1 MKSHRSGERGVALF
15 ISIFALL
22 LLTGIA
28 AALLFTATTE
38 TSVDSNYRNEQVAYF
53 AAKAGVEEARSRAM
67 TSDPNSISTF
77 MPTVAPNTGNYGVLY
92 IVNSAS
98 GTQPWLSTDTYAD
111 DELCHDGYDGLGYTG
126 LPPALAIMAPDIRCI
141 DSSSGHAI
149 LPSGGTWYKSF
160 NSTIPFAGTSKA
172 LTYEWSRIAPKL
184 NDSVSYLQGSGST
197 ATTSTYLVHP
207 VSPVPPVVTADN
219 LICWDG
225 QEELPLTA
233 GDTLCSQMVSIY
245 NSVPTTQVY
254 LATSMGV
261 ASNGARKMVQS
272 EIALQPTTPFPYGLY
287 ATSTACPAIS
297 FTGNNPSTNS
307 YTTAG
312 GQTYGSSQTATGG
325 DIGSNGAVS
334 VGNGNVGGTVGV
346 LAPGVSCATPV
357 SVGSQGSMV
366 GTTTCPSGVSTQCYM
381 PQPYSFPTPPAPSPA
396 PPNTSYSPPSCGHG
410 HSSGNCM
417 TAGTYGNIDVNG
429 TLYLAPGVY
438 NINSFSMQGNGAIIV
453 SPPGAVTLNIAG
465 NGQSSPLSI
474 AGNGVTDDTIPNDF
488 TINYSGTGS
497 ISVTGNGDVTA
508 ILNAP
513 LATVTQSGN
522 GNWYGSMVMATA
534 TIGGNAFFHYDQN
547 ASLAPNNN
555 GYYTM
560 ISYRLVPY

>member
-1 MKSHRSGERGVALF
+1 MKNGRDGERGVALF
-15 ISIFALL
+15 MAVFALL

-28 AALLFTATTE
+28 AALLFMANTE
-38 TSVDSNYRNEQVAYF
+38 TSVDSNYRSEQVAYF

-67 TSDPNSISTF
+67 AADPATIAPL
-77 MPTVAPNTGNYGVLY
+77 PTTAPTTTNQGIVY
-92 IVNSAS
+92 IYNSAS
-98 GTQPWLSTDTYAD
+98 GAQPWVSTNAYAD
-111 DELCHDGYDGLGYTG
+111 DELCHDGYDTLGYTG
-126 LPPALAIMAPDIRCI
+126 SLIMGPDVRCLN
-141 DSSSGHAI
+141 SSGNAI
-149 LPSGGTWYKSF
+149 LPSGSSWYKASA
-160 NSTIPFAGTSKA
+160 SALPFAGTSEA
-172 LTYEWSRIAPKL
+172 LTYEWVRIAPKF
-184 NDSVSYLQGSGST
+184 NDSVTYLQGTGST

-207 VSPVPPVVTADN
+207 VSAVVPIVTADN

-225 QEELPLTA
+225 QEELALKN
-233 GDTLCSQMVSIY
+233 GDSLCSQMVSTY

-254 LATSMGV
+254 LVTSMGV

-307 YTTAG
+307 YSTANG
-312 GQTYGSSQTATGG
+312 GTYASTQSSSGG
-325 DIGSNGAVS
+325 DIGSNGGIA

-346 LAPGVSCATPV
+346 LAPGVNCATPV
-357 SVGSQGSMV
+357 SVGSQGSML
-366 GTTTCPSGVSTQCYM
+366 GTTACPSGVSAQCYM
-381 PQPYSFPTPPAPSPA
+381 QQPYSFPTPPAPSPA

-417 TAGTYGNIDVNG
+417 TAGTYGNINVNG
-429 TLYLAPGVY
+429 TLYLAPGIY
-438 NINSFSMQGNGAIIV
+438 NINSLSMQGNGALIV

-474 AGNGVTDDTIPNDF
+474 AGNGITDDTVPNDF
-488 TINYSGTGS
+488 TINYAGSGN

-513 LATVTQSGN
+513 NAILTQAGN
-522 GNWYGSMVMATA
+522 GNWYGSMVMAQA
-534 TIGGNAFFHYDQN
+534 TIGGNAFFHYDTN

>member
-1 MKSHRSGERGVALF
+1 MRNRKNGERGVALF
-15 ISIFALL
+15 LSVFALL

-28 AALLFTATTE
+28 AALLFTANTE
-38 TSVDSNYRNEQVAYF
+38 TSINSNYRNEQVAYF

-67 TSDPNSISTF
+67 TADPNSISAF
-77 MPTVAPNTGNYGVLY
+77 MPTAAPTTGNQSVLY
-92 IVNSAS
+92 IVNPTS
-98 GTQPWLSTDTYAD
+98 GTQPWVSTDAYAD
-111 DELCHDGYDGLGYTG
+111 DELCHDGYTGLGYTG
-126 LPPALAIMAPDIRCI
+126 SPALAVMAPDIRCV
-141 DSSSGHAI
+141 DSLSGHAI
-149 LPSGGTWYKSF
+149 LPAGSTWYKSF
-160 NSTIPFAGTSKA
+160 NSAIPFAGTSEA
-172 LTYEWSRIAPKL
+172 LTYEWARIAPKL
-184 NDSVSYLQGSGST
+184 NDSLTYLQGTGST
-197 ATTSTYLVHP
+197 ATTANYLVHP
-207 VSPVPPVVTADN
+207 VSAVAPVVTADN

-233 GDTLCSQMVSIY
+233 GKANCNQMLNAS
-245 NSVPTTQVY
+245 NAPMTFVY

-272 EIALQPTTPFPYGLY
+272 EIALQPTAPFPYGLY

-307 YTTAG
+307 YSTANGGTYTTT
-312 GQTYGSSQTATGG
+312 QSSSGG
-325 DIGSNGAVS
+325 DIGSNGGVA
-334 VGNGNVGGTVGV
+334 VGNGNIGGTIGV
-346 LAPGVSCATPV
+346 MAPGVNCATPV
-357 SVGSQGSMV
+357 TVGSQGTML
-366 GTTTCPSGVSTQCYM
+366 GTTACPTGNALQCYM
-381 PQPYSFPTPPAPSPA
+381 PQPYTFPTPPAPSPL

-410 HSSGNCM
+410 HASGNCM
-417 TAGTYGNIDVNG
+417 TAGTYGNINVNG

-438 NINSFSMQGNGAIIV
+438 NINSLSMQGNGAIIA
-453 SPPGAVTLNIAG
+453 SPPGAITLNIAG
-465 NGQSSPLSI
+465 IGQSNPLSI
-474 AGNGVTDDTIPNDF
+474 AGNGITDDTIPNDF
-488 TINYSGTGS
+488 TINYAGTGS

-513 LATVTQSGN
+513 LATLTQSGN

-534 TIGGNAFFHYDQN
+534 SLGGNAFFHYDTN